1 MWHEVPLRSNNIS
14 KSRLVKVGFFDKN
27 SSHFHKLHHIYW
39 VFTSYIIT
47 HTYMNPANRIIE
59 LTEKLNH
66 YNHRYYMDSVS
77 EISDQEFDLLLKE
90 LESLETQYPD
100 SKLLE
105 SPTQRVGGTITKNF
119 ASVEHRFPMLSL
131 ANTYNEQEL
140 IDFDERVRKGLNGEA
155 YEYICELKFDGM
167 SLSLTYENGIFVRG
181 VTRGDGVKGDDITNN
196 VKTIRTIPLRINLES
211 YISNLI
217 SFEVRGEGF
226 LPYSSFEKMNADA
239 EAAGEESYANARNAA
254 SGSFKLQDS
263 AEVARRGLDAYVYQF
278 LSDKEV
284 FTTHEESLIA
294 LTKLGFNVSPTW
306 QKCTDIEA
314 VMAYIKHWDEKRFSL
329 PLATDG
335 IVIKL
340 NSIAQREE
348 LGFTA
353 KSPRWAIAY
362 KYKAESKPA
371 ILKAVTYQVG
381 RTGAITPVAELDNE
395 KRNNKGI
402 HLSGTTVK
410 RASLHNAN
418 EIERLDLR
426 IGDTVFVEKGGE
438 IIPKVTGVD
447 ISKRDIFAQPIVYP
461 TNCPECGTELTRKE
475 GEANHYCPNEKGCPP
490 QIRGKIEHFIH
501 RKAMNID
508 SLGEGKIELL
518 YDKGLVRD
526 VTDLYDLTYEK
537 LFGLEKITEDEL
549 TGKVRK
555 TGFKEKTVQ
564 NILEGIE
571 KSKQVPF
578 KQVLF
583 GIGIRY
589 VGATVAEKLA
599 SFFKN
604 IDNIKNADYETLRTA
619 PEIGD
624 KIALSLVEYF
634 QNPDNQAFIEKLRL
648 AGLQL
653 SAQDEVKEI
662 EGEALIGK
670 TFLYT
675 GTFANFEREALEQKI
690 EANGGK
696 VVSGVSGKLDFLIVG
711 EKPGSS
717 KIEKA
722 KKLNVTMISE
732 EEFVAM
738 LA

>member
-1 MWHEVPLRSNNIS
+1 
-14 KSRLVKVGFFDKN
+14 
-27 SSHFHKLHHIYW
+27 
-39 VFTSYIIT
+39 
-47 HTYMNPANRIIE
+47 MNPAERISE
-59 LTEKLNH
+59 LTEKLNY

-77 EISDQEFDLLLKE
+77 EISDQEFDMLLKE
-90 LESLETQYPD
+90 LENLENQYPD
-100 SKLLE
+100 LKLPE
-105 SPTQRVGGTITKNF
+105 SPSHRVGGTITKNF
-119 ASVEHRFPMLSL
+119 ASVEHRYPMLSL

-140 IDFDERVRKGLNGEA
+140 LDFDERVRKGLNGES
-155 YEYICELKFDGM
+155 YEYICELKFDGI
-167 SLSLTYENGIFVRG
+167 SLSMTFENGVFVRG

-196 VKTIRTIPLRINLES
+196 VKTIKTLPLKVKIPPTITTGI
-211 YISNLI
+211 
-217 SFEVRGEGF
+217 FEIRGEGF
-226 LPYSSFEKMNADA
+226 LPYSSFEKMNAEA

-278 LSDKEV
+278 LSDEEV
-284 FTTHEESLIA
+284 FATHEESLIA
-294 LTKLGFNVSPTW
+294 LKNLGFNVSQTW
-306 QKCTDIEA
+306 RKCHTIQDVIE
-314 VMAYIKHWDEKRFSL
+314 YIKEWDEKRFSL

-340 NSIAQREE
+340 NSIAQRAE
-348 LGFTA
+348 LGYTA

-395 KRNNKGI
+395 KRNGKGI
-402 HLSGTTVK
+402 HLSGTIVK

-418 EIERLDLR
+418 EIERLGLR

-438 IIPKVTGVD
+438 IIPKVTAVD
-447 ISKRDIFAQPIVYP
+447 LSKRDMFNTQEIVYP
-461 TNCPECGTELTRKE
+461 NTCPECGAPLTRKD
-475 GEANHYCPNEKGCPP
+475 GEANHYCTNEKGCPP
-490 QIRGKIEHFIH
+490 QIRGRIEHFIH

-518 YDKGLVRD
+518 YEKGLVKNI
-526 VTDLYDLTYEK
+526 TDLYDLTYEK
-537 LFGLEKITEDEL
+537 LFGLEKITEDET

-555 TGFKEKTVQ
+555 VGFKEKTVQ
-564 NILEGIE
+564 NILDGIE
-571 KSKQVPF
+571 KSKQAPF

-599 SFFKN
+599 GFFKN
-604 IDNIKNADYETLRTA
+604 IDNIKAADYETLRTA

-624 KIALSLVEYF
+624 KIAQSIIEFFQVEE
-634 QNPDNQAFIEKLRL
+634 NLELIEKLRN
-648 AGLQL
+648 AGLQMA
-653 SAQDEVKEI
+653 AQDEVKVI
-662 EGEALIGK
+662 EGDQLVGK

-675 GTFANFEREALEQKI
+675 GTFINFEREALEQKI

-696 VVSGVSGKLDFLIVG
+696 VVSGVSGKLDYLIVG
-711 EKPGSS
+711 DKPGSS

-722 KKLNVTMISE
+722 KKLNVKMISE
-732 EEFVAM
+732 EEFMAM
-738 LA
+738 LG

>member
-1 MWHEVPLRSNNIS
+1 
-14 KSRLVKVGFFDKN
+14 
-27 SSHFHKLHHIYW
+27 
-39 VFTSYIIT
+39 
-47 HTYMNPANRIIE
+47 MNPSERISE
-59 LTEKLNH
+59 LTEKLNY
-66 YNHRYYMDSVS
+66 YNQRYYMDSVS
-77 EISDQEFDLLLKE
+77 EISDQDFDLMLKE
-90 LESLETQYPD
+90 LESLENQYPD
-100 SKLLE
+100 LKLLE
-105 SPTQRVGGTITKNF
+105 SPTHRVGGTITKNF
-119 ASVEHRFPMLSL
+119 ANVEHRYPMLSL

-155 YEYICELKFDGM
+155 FEYICELKFDGM
-167 SLSLTYENGIFVRG
+167 SLSMTYENGVFVRG

-196 VKTIRTIPLRINLES
+196 VKTIKTLPLKVAPPAPDGGAKSSFTDSKLTFGAFEKAPPS
-211 YISNLI
+211 GVGGL
-217 SFEVRGEGF
+217 FEVRGEGF

-278 LSDKEV
+278 LSDEEV
-284 FTTHEESLIA
+284 FATHEESLIA
-294 LTKLGFNVSPTW
+294 LESLGFNVSPTW
-306 QKCTDIEA
+306 QKCTDIQSVIE
-314 VMAYIKHWDEKRFSL
+314 YIKLWDEKRFSL

-348 LGFTA
+348 LGYTA

-381 RTGAITPVAELDNE
+381 RTGAITPVAELDND
-395 KRNNKGI
+395 KRNGKGI

-418 EIERLDLR
+418 EIERLGLR

-438 IIPKVTGVD
+438 IIPKVTAVD
-447 ISKRDIFAQPIVYP
+447 ISKRDMFNTQEIVYP
-461 TNCPECGTELTRKE
+461 ATCPECGGALTRKE
-475 GEANHYCPNEKGCPP
+475 GEANHYCTNEKECPP

-537 LFGLEKITEDEL
+537 LFGLEKITEDEN
-549 TGKVRK
+549 GKVRK

-571 KSKQVPF
+571 KSKQAPF

-624 KIALSLVEYF
+624 KIALSIVDYF

-648 AGLQL
+648 AGLQF

-662 EGEALIGK
+662 ESDSLTGK

-711 EKPGSS
+711 EKPGAS
-717 KIEKA
+717 KVQKA
-722 KKLNVTMISE
+722 QKLNVKMISE
-732 EEFVAM
+732 EEFMEM
-738 LA
+738 L

>member
-1 MWHEVPLRSNNIS
+1 M
-14 KSRLVKVGFFDKN
+14 
-27 SSHFHKLHHIYW
+27 
-39 VFTSYIIT
+39 T
-47 HTYMNPANRIIE
+47 PAQRIIE

-90 LESLETQYPD
+90 LENLEAQYPD
-100 SKLLE
+100 LKLLE
-105 SPTQRVGGTITKNF
+105 SPTHRVGGTITKNF
-119 ASVEHRFPMLSL
+119 ASVEHRYPMLSL

-167 SLSLTYENGIFVRG
+167 SLSLTYENGIFIRG

-196 VKTIRTIPLRINLES
+196 VKTIRTIPLKVNNHFPTAPPAPDRGAVSSSPMVNSFVGIEIVAPPLGAGGAV
-211 YISNLI
+211 
-217 SFEVRGEGF
+217 FEVRGEGF

-263 AEVARRGLDAYVYQF
+263 AEVARRGLDAYIYQF
-278 LSDKEV
+278 LSDEEV
-284 FTTHEESLIA
+284 FATHEESLVA
-294 LTKLGFNVSPTW
+294 LKNLGFNVSPTW

-348 LGFTA
+348 LGYTA

-418 EIERLDLR
+418 EIKRLDLR

-438 IIPKVTGVD
+438 IIPKVTAVD
-447 ISKRDIFAQPIVYP
+447 ISKRDIFAQPIIYP
-461 TNCPECGTELTRKE
+461 THCPECGAELTRKE
-475 GEANHYCPNEKGCPP
+475 GEANHYCPNDKGCPP

-537 LFGLEKITEDEL
+537 LFGLEKITEDEN
-549 TGKVRK
+549 GKVRK
-555 TGFKEKTVQ
+555 IGFKEKTVQ

-589 VGATVAEKLA
+589 VGTTVADKLA

-624 KIALSLVEYF
+624 KIALSVVEYF
-634 QNPDNQAFIEKLRL
+634 QSPDNQAFIEKLRL
-648 AGLQL
+648 AGLQF
-653 SAQDEVKEI
+653 SAKDEVKEI

-722 KKLNVTMISE
+722 KKLNVKMISE